1 MPDRISQNAFKKS
14 NILNLGTTL
23 IYPSTSSKVGRP
35 LKIELN
41 KAFQLIDISIRER
54 LTQIESKLAEV
65 KAGRAVEYIVPL
77 EELQVG
83 VTVYICTHY
92 CVHLYCIIQYLQMLI

>member
-1 MPDRISQNAFKKS
+1 M
-14 NILNLGTTL
+14 
-23 IYPSTSSKVGRP
+23 
-35 LKIELN
+35 N
-41 KAFQLIDISIRER
+41 KALRSYSLRINYLSIRER

-83 VTVYICTHY
+83 VTVYICTAVY
-92 CVHLYCIIQYLQMLI
+92 RVGFIYPQICTASA